1 MSKNEKVN
9 WEEMIQAYRG
19 SGIGLDKW
27 CKQNNVSKHT
37 MSYHLYAK
45 KRNDNQ
51 KAKQEVPKL
60 MEVNFDECLIQ
71 PKTTIKLGK
80 FEISV
85 NSQNIEIV
93 SQLLKKV
100 IYD

>member
-1 MSKNEKVN
+1 MSTSEKVN
-9 WEEMIQAYRG
+9 WEDMIQAYRN

-27 CKQNNVSKHT
+27 CKQNNISKHT

-45 KRNDNQ
+45 KRKANQ
-51 KAKQEVPKL
+51 KRKEEAPKL
-60 MEVNFDECLIQ
+60 LEVNFDECLIQ
-71 PKTTIKLGK
+71 PSTTIKLGK
-80 FEISV
+80 LEIAV
-85 NSQNIEIV
+85 DSQNIEIV